1 MLITLNPSQIN
12 KKNILYSE
20 KTRNNILNNG
30 DFYRIY
36 YSNELFTTNGIY
48 ILLNFKNIKIDKYF
62 NKIKCIME
70 RKSNI
75 ESIRLIQLIEHELLK
90 SSPVKNKIPKFRIE
104 EQLNQNFIKIF
115 GDYNNLQKNYSNVNI
130 LLKISGIWVDETHYG
145 VTFRFFIKT

>member
-30 DFYRIY
+30 YFYRIY

-75 ESIRLIQLIEHELLK
+75 ESIKLIQLIEHELLK

-145 VTFRFFIKT
+145 VTFRFFIKN